1 MSREAQASSVPRGC
15 TSGESANEVYEEEE
29 EEKEEEERR
38 EGRKAELE
46 MRAMGTLHIGRIGMR
61 GRAEEEGRRVFKVHW
76 ADGGRGGEREDYFGQ
91 RSRRGEERT
100 RLAGCSGIRKFHDC
114 MERTIDRL
122 VEPTQQTLI
131 PSHHTQGGDNT
142 QVGQVAQRI

>member
-76 ADGGRGGEREDYFGQ
+76 ADGGRGGERGKTTSDKGA
-91 RSRRGEERT
+91 GEEKR
-100 RLAGCSGIRKFHDC
+100 GPD
-114 MERTIDRL
+114 
-122 VEPTQQTLI
+122 
-131 PSHHTQGGDNT
+131 
-142 QVGQVAQRI
+142 